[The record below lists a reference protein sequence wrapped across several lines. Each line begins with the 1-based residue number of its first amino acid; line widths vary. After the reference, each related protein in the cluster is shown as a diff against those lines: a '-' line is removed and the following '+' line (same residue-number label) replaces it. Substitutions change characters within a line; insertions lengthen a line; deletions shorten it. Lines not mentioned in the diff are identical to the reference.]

1 MGGLAHKIRG
11 ILAERFGLAINR
23 TGNLYPWQV
32 RPVLAGSHTAQ
43 VPDEA
48 RAYLRL
54 DNPHLLDLERRYADF
69 DPAVITPT
77 VWNSAKISA
86 DDLLYFRGDNPYV
99 FQLRS
104 RNGNELSYALT
115 YYYLRAGTARPIL
128 DAIDEDG
135 AFGVHTWTFEGKQVS
150 RDLLDS
156 VGEIDFLQRH
166 AGLGTTATSILD
178 IGAGYG
184 RLAHRIAE
192 VLPDVTVSATDA
204 FPSSTFLSDYYL
216 RFRGSRARVVPLDEI
231 EEVLA
236 ARTIEIASNIHSFSE
251 CPPSAID
258 WWVSRLARNGVGQL
272 MVVPNRSAPDG
283 RCLTNRGEDM
293 DAIFARHGYV
303 CRVREGRY
311 ANPVAMRWG
320 VDGSVISLFD
330 LT

>member
-1 MGGLAHKIRG
+1 MGHLTQKIRG
-11 ILAERFGLAINR
+11 VLAERFGLAINR

-32 RPVLAGSHTAQ
+32 RPVLAGSHTAK
-43 VPDEA
+43 VPEEA
-48 RAYLRL
+48 RADLRL
-54 DNPHLLDLERRYADF
+54 DNPRLLELERRYAYF
-69 DPAVITPT
+69 DPTVITPT
-77 VWNSAKISA
+77 VWNKDKISA
-86 DDLLYFRGDNPYV
+86 EDLLYFRGDNPYV

-104 RNGNELSYALT
+104 RSGNELAYALT
-115 YYYLRAGTARPIL
+115 YYYLRSGAARPIL

-135 AFGVHTWTFEGKQVS
+135 AFGVHTWEFEGKQVS

-166 AGLGTTATSILD
+166 AGLGTTATSLLD

-184 RLAHRIAE
+184 RLAHRVAQ
-192 VLPDVTVSATDA
+192 VMPGVTVSATDA

-231 EEVLA
+231 EATLA
-236 ARTIEIASNIHSFSE
+236 ERTIEIATNIHSFSE

-258 WWVSRLARNGVGQL
+258 WWVSRLARNGVRHL
-272 MVVPNRSAPDG
+272 MVVPNLSAPDG

-311 ANPVAMRWG
+311 ADPVVMRWG
-320 VDGSVISLFD
+320 VDGITLSLFE
-330 LT
+330 LS

>member
-1 MGGLAHKIRG
+1 MGHLTQKIRG
-11 ILAERFGLAINR
+11 VLAERFGLAINR
-23 TGNLYPWQV
+23 TGSLYPWQV
-32 RPVLAGSHTAQ
+32 RPVLAGSHTAK
-43 VPDEA
+43 VPEEA
-48 RAYLRL
+48 RADLRL
-54 DNPHLLDLERRYADF
+54 DNPRLLELERRYGDF
-69 DPAVITPT
+69 DPTVITPT
-77 VWNSAKISA
+77 VWNKDKISA
-86 DDLLYFRGDNPYV
+86 EDLLYFRGDNPYV

-104 RNGNELSYALT
+104 RSGNELAYALT
-115 YYYLRAGTARPIL
+115 YYYLRSGAARPIL

-135 AFGVHTWTFEGKQVS
+135 AFGVHTWEFEGKQVS

-166 AGLGTTATSILD
+166 AGLGTTATSLLD

-184 RLAHRIAE
+184 RLAHRVAQ
-192 VLPDVTVSATDA
+192 VMPGVTVSATDA

-231 EEVLA
+231 EATLA
-236 ARTIEIASNIHSFSE
+236 ERTIEIATNIHSFSE

-258 WWVSRLARNGVGQL
+258 WWVSRLARNGVRHL
-272 MVVPNRSAPDG
+272 MVVPNLSAPDG

-311 ANPVAMRWG
+311 ADPVVMRWG
-320 VDGSVISLFD
+320 VDGITLSLFE
-330 LT
+330 LS